1 MDILGIA
8 QQGLNQ
14 AEGQFNQA
22 AQRVSQTSLN
32 TGGSQPSGDSV
43 SLSDAAVSLMSSANQ
58 YETQVA
64 VAQTANEMEQS
75 TLSLLA

>member
-1 MDILGIA
+1 
-8 QQGLNQ
+8 
-14 AEGQFNQA
+14 
-22 AQRVSQTSLN
+22 VSQTSLN
-32 TGGSQPSGDSV
+32 TGGSQLSGDSV